1 MDRTADKALH
11 YFDQLLQD
19 RPKRDGHDFSEATAW
34 LSAYREELS
43 SEWRRTG
50 NESDRKRLRRI
61 NGVLSVV
68 VGGHYPLGEVPW
80 DQIERARGDLAA
92 VIGIRD
98 AGPSRD
104 DRDLAA
110 ASQR

>member
-11 YFDQLLQD
+11 SFDQLLQD

-34 LSAYREELS
+34 LSAYREELI

-92 VIGIRD
+92 AIGVPD
-98 AGPSRD
+98 AGPSRG
-104 DRDLAA
+104 DRDAA
-110 ASQR
+110 PASPS